1 MIITDTEA
9 RRGTIGA
16 VQQTPERID
25 EPKPGFRALFD
36 SALRVQNTAASLGV
50 ALGNA
55 LERRQAQVRRQALGE
70 PTPEDYN
77 PLRDIQG
84 YERYAQAFTDAESP
98 DDTAIIKRR
107 IDRELEDRR
116 TLEAGGAEGVVAQIV
131 AGTVD
136 PILLVPVGGAI
147 TRSAR
152 LGEEVAQGAIRA
164 GRTGAVVAAGAEAA
178 LQGTQETRTAE
189 ESGMAIGASAV
200 LSGILGGAAP
210 LVRASIGHLTNRTA
224 RDLTLPPPGAPD
236 PLEPGTIALT
246 REDLPIPGQM
256 GSAGAMAVK
265 RSEAKLK
272 SALGVEK
279 LIDFAS
285 PILRTTQSPSIATR
299 RTAQE
304 LAETPFYYADNAVGV
319 STPIAVETRVK
330 MWQAPLA
337 EALEDMDRLYVQH
350 RQAGGPLTRKEFKEA
365 IGQAMRR
372 SDTHPVAEVQES
384 ARTFRRKLYDP
395 TKAEAIAVKLLP
407 EDVKVI
413 GAESYLSR
421 VYNAEKISARRS
433 EFVAIVAKW
442 LKIEQG
448 GDPLELRELA
458 EEITDHILSVPDGR
472 IPYEAAPLKRGPARE
487 RVLNIPDAMIEDFL
501 ESDIELVSRFYTRT
515 LVPDIELARTF
526 GRADMKDTIAKV
538 ADDYKDLIA
547 ATRSQA
553 EREKLAKRRDAD
565 IRDLTA
571 MRDRLRG
578 SYGAPADPS
587 GFFVRGGRMVR
598 SWNYLSLLGA
608 MTESSIPDLA
618 RPVMVHGILRTLR
631 DGVLPLITNFR
642 GFRLAAQEA
651 KRAGAALDMVLDSR
665 AMELADVGDVYGRHS
680 SFERGM
686 QALVDRFG
694 KWTLMAP
701 WNAAL
706 KQFSSVL
713 TQHEILAAAA
723 KGAGMG
729 KREIEKLA
737 MSGID
742 AEMAG
747 RIAQQFAK
755 HGERGTVWLANT
767 REWTDRYAIEAFRAA
782 IVKEVD
788 RTIVTP
794 GIGDRPLWMSSELG
808 KTVGQ
813 FKTFAFASTQRILLA
828 GVQQRDAAVLNGALL
843 SVALG
848 MGVYSLKS
856 RVAGR
861 ETSEDPAVWVR
872 EGVDRSGVLGW
883 LYEAGNISEKFTRGL
898 IGPSALTG
906 DGEMASRYASRGVFG
921 ALFGPSVGRV
931 EDIAKATGAA
941 VSNEFS
947 ESDVRALRRLIP
959 YQSLFYMRGLFDK
972 LEDSAADVLVD

>member
-1 MIITDTEA
+1 MIITETEA
-9 RRGTIGA
+9 RNGLIGP
-16 VQQTPERID
+16 VQQTPERI
-25 EPKPGFRALFD
+25 EPPAPELRTLLD
-36 SALRVQNTAASLGV
+36 SALRVQNTLVSGGV
-50 ALGNA
+50 ALGSA
-55 LERRQAQVRRQALGE
+55 LERRQARVRRQALGE
-70 PTPEDYN
+70 PEIADYN
-77 PLRDIQG
+77 PLQDIQG
-84 YERYAQAFTDAESP
+84 YEPFARAFRDAETP
-98 DDTAIIKRR
+98 DDVVIIKRR
-107 IDRELEDRR
+107 IDREIEDRR

-136 PILLVPVGGAI
+136 PIMLLPVGGAI

-152 LGEEVAQGAIRA
+152 LGEEVAQGALRA

-178 LQGTQETRTAE
+178 LQASQETRTAA
-189 ESGMAIGASAV
+189 ESGIAIGASAV

-210 LVRASIGHLTNRTA
+210 LVRASIGHLTTRTA
-224 RDLTLPPPGAPD
+224 RELTLPPAGTPD
-236 PLEPGTIALT
+236 PLEPGTIPLT
-246 REDLPIPGQM
+246 SGN
-256 GSAGAMAVK
+256 AGAMRV
-265 RSEAKLK
+265 REMEAKIK
-272 SALGVEK
+272 GALGVEK
-279 LIDFAS
+279 LVGFAS
-285 PILRTTQSPSIATR
+285 PILRTVQSPAGTAR
-299 RTAQE
+299 RAAVE
-304 LAETPFYYADNAVGV
+304 LVETPFYLTDNVKGV
-319 STPIAVETRVK
+319 ATPIAVETRIK

-350 RQAGGPLTRKEFKEA
+350 RQGGGALSRKDFKEA
-365 IGQAMRR
+365 VGKAMRR
-372 SDTHPVAEVQES
+372 SDEHAIPEVAEA

-395 TKAEAIAVKLLP
+395 TKAEAIKVKLLP
-407 EDVKVI
+407 EDVQVI

-421 VYNAEKISARRS
+421 VYNVEKIAARRS
-433 EFVAIVAKW
+433 EFVGILQKW
-442 LKIEQG
+442 LQHEQG

-458 EEITDHILSVPDGR
+458 EDIANHILATPDGR
-472 IPYEAAPLKRGPARE
+472 IPYEAVPLKRGPARE
-487 RVLNIPDAMIEDFL
+487 RVLNVPDSMIEDFL
-501 ESDIELVSRFYTRT
+501 ESDIELVSRFYSRT
-515 LVPDIELARTF
+515 LIPDIELARTF
-526 GRADMKDTIAKV
+526 GRADMRDAITRIT
-538 ADDYKDLIA
+538 DEYKDLMA
-547 ATRSQA
+547 SAGSESARNKLATRMQ
-553 EREKLAKRRDAD
+553 ED

-598 SWNYLSLLGA
+598 NWNYLSLLGA

-631 DGVLPLITNFR
+631 DGVVPMITNFR
-642 GFRLAAQEA
+642 KFRLSAQEA
-651 KRAGAALDMVLDSR
+651 KRAGTALDMVLDSR
-665 AMELADVGDVYGRHS
+665 AMELADVGDIYGRHS
-680 SFERGM
+680 AFERGT

-694 KWTLMAP
+694 KWTLMSP

-723 KGAGMG
+723 KGAAMG

-747 RIAQQFAK
+747 RIAQQFTT
-755 HGERGTVWLANT
+755 HGERGSVWLANT
-767 REWTDRYAIEAFRAA
+767 QAWTDRHAIEAFRAA
-782 IVKEVD
+782 VLKDVD
-788 RTIVTP
+788 RTIATP
-794 GIGDRPLWMSSELG
+794 GVGDRPLWMSTELG

-813 FKTFAFASTQRILLA
+813 FKTFAFASTQRVLLA
-828 GVQQRDAAVLNGALL
+828 GLQQRDAAVLNGTLL

-848 MGVYSLKS
+848 MGVYGLKTH
-856 RVAGR
+856 VAGR
-861 ETSEDPAVWVR
+861 EPSDDPTVWIR
-872 EGVDRSGVLGW
+872 EGVDRSGVIGW

-921 ALFGPSVGRV
+921 ALFGPTVGRV

-959 YQSLFYMRGLFDK
+959 YQSLFYLRGLFDK
-972 LEDSAADVLVD
+972 LQDGAADVLVD